1 MGKATRLIM
10 AALLVLLAASC
21 RTQREAQTEH
31 TEYDRRTDTVWLETV
46 RLRVDS
52 IVERDSVVTVIRGD
66 TVTTDRWHTRWRDR
80 LRVDT
85 VERTRVRTVFRTR
98 TLTVTKEVAKPP
110 SWWQKVLMCAG
121 GLSLF
126 GCAIVALM
134 ALRRWKNR

>member
-10 AALLVLLAASC
+10 AALLLLLAAAC
-21 RTQREAQTEH
+21 RTSGETHTH

-98 TLTVTKEVAKPP
+98 TLTVTKEVEKPP
-110 SWWQKVLMCAG
+110 SWWQKVLMWAG

-134 ALRRWKNR
+134 AVRRWKNR